1 VDIWELPNGSKPYLI
16 RPTKDTIIFMKDKLS
31 KEVNNYETTLSQ
43 LQNLVQQIESNE
55 TSFSELLEKVQTA
68 NNLVDTCKKSLK
80 NVTEIMDN
88 SQ

>member
-1 VDIWELPNGSKPYLI
+1 
-16 RPTKDTIIFMKDKLS
+16 MKDKLS

-88 SQ
+88 NQ

>member
-1 VDIWELPNGSKPYLI
+1 
-16 RPTKDTIIFMKDKLS
+16 MKDKLS

-43 LQNLVQQIESNE
+43 LQDLVQQIESNE

-68 NNLVDTCKKSLK
+68 NKLVDTCKKSLK
-80 NVTEIMDN
+80 NVAEIMDN

>member
-1 VDIWELPNGSKPYLI
+1 
-16 RPTKDTIIFMKDKLS
+16 MKDKLS

>member
-1 VDIWELPNGSKPYLI
+1 
-16 RPTKDTIIFMKDKLS
+16 MKDKLS

-43 LQNLVQQIESNE
+43 LQDLVQQIESNE

-80 NVTEIMDN
+80 NVAEIMDN

>member
-1 VDIWELPNGSKPYLI
+1 
-16 RPTKDTIIFMKDKLS
+16 MKDKLS

-43 LQNLVQQIESNE
+43 LQDLVQQIESNE

-88 SQ
+88 RQ